1 MDYRLSK
8 HGDALTALADIG
20 GGVSKSAQK
29 KSPKTIFTITFSRFR
44 FGKFNR
50 KGVLF
55 RGLTM
60 VSDLGLHFQC
70 VVNMPNWGRWEP
82 KPTYSRDST
91 AFERLESRGL

>member
-20 GGVSKSAQK
+20 GGVSKSARK

-55 RGLTM
+55 LRFNYGFRFG
-60 VSDLGLHFQC
+60 V
-70 VVNMPNWGRWEP
+70 
-82 KPTYSRDST
+82 
-91 AFERLESRGL
+91 AFSMRS